1 MKPKKG
7 TAGMAARCYDASG
20 QEQRNP
26 GGESGHH
33 QQQPQQHLS
42 ENAKGRR
49 GKKTII
55 VPLKGILKNSP
66 QMPRSTNNLTPAAD
80 DGISS
85 SSRHAYREPRKP
97 SATLSDAENG
107 LDGTYHIVL
116 DTDDEDDAPPPD
128 TTDSSRRG
136 NKGPHH
142 GGEHHHHKADNRSD
156 SVVCVG
162 SYSKS
167 DFDLEQTSRIRNNVV
182 LRPEDKVDITH
193 FNILKVL
200 GTGAYGKVYLVRKN
214 GGVDHNKLYAMKV
227 LKKSNLI
234 QKKKTA
240 EHTRTERQ
248 VLEAIKDS
256 PFLID
261 FHYGF
266 QTESRLYLVIDY
278 VSGGELFTHL
288 YTRENF
294 TENEVRIYIA
304 EIVVALEQLHKLGII
319 YRDIKLENILL
330 DADGHIVIT
339 DFGLSKELTA
349 EKNGRAYS
357 FCGTIEYMAPEV
369 VKQQGNQGHD
379 FAADWWSVGVLA
391 YELLTGSSPFTH
403 EGEKNTQ
410 HDISLRIQKGP
421 PPLPERLSY
430 DVRDLISKLLI
441 KDPKKRL
448 GGSKVDATDI
458 KSHPFFR
465 RIDWEKLVR
474 KEIPAPFRPPK
485 DYETDTANFSEE
497 FTRLPTADSPCP
509 VPPNHERLFRGYSFV
524 SPHLLRLRDAFE
536 EHGVV
541 HTQARLKPSL
551 RDLES
556 LRESELPFFQ
566 KYEIDFGEC
575 LGDGAFS
582 VCMKCTRR
590 NTREVF
596 AVKILNAT
604 HDAQSEIDTLI
615 ACQGHPQIV
624 RFIEVIRD
632 QAFIYIV
639 LEYLDGGELFRRI
652 QQAKKFTEIEASGI
666 FTQIVKAVQFM
677 HSKNIAHRDLK
688 PENVIF
694 AGKKSNLVKVV
705 DFGFAVRQDPAHT
718 SAPPSAYTLEY
729 AAPEV
734 LAKGAAIG
742 DKVHMEAC
750 DLWSLGVILYT
761 MLCGQS
767 PFRTASDD
775 VEGGLVEKIR
785 MGAFDTKTPA
795 WKMISSSAKDLVTR
809 LLNVDTETRM
819 EMNELVNHP
828 WLQGTTM
835 RKSQLTHLPLTQDLA
850 KLDLTVKHIFN
861 AYKHAQTKGFTVSE
875 VENAKL
881 PRRRHKNH
889 QSGTSMGSSESDL
902 GRSKSSSGVVTSDL
916 NNRSLSVDTSSDVE
930 IVAEFSLEYPPE
942 GVTLNNNE
950 ATKEAAAAAAT
961 RDETEEKCDEEIP
974 VENPSTEAPED
985 ATRRSREES
994 RDTIPYRDLSPAEE
1008 NHADDEEVAEE
1019 EATEMKDQ
1027 QAVQESSPQQQR
1039 QPSETF
1045 KVHEMPNMF
1054 AGIPPGGHI
1063 KCPIERFVGFSVQEQ
1078 RAMYGKSMENEEVHK
1093 NILCTLRIQMRK
1105 RKNPQKNAENSSK
1118 RMKRNAEMAANGH
1131 RMTTRHFRKEEICG
1145 REDLF
1150 KDDEAF
1156 YYNAIPALMKKEWKE
1171 R

>member
-1 MKPKKG
+1 MKPKREIPDEKG
-7 TAGMAARCYDASG
+7 
-20 QEQRNP
+20 
-26 GGESGHH
+26 
-33 QQQPQQHLS
+33 
-42 ENAKGRR
+42 GRR
-49 GKKTII
+49 KKTQI
-55 VPLKGILKNSP
+55 VPIKGILKNTP
-66 QMPRSTNNLTPAAD
+66 QMPRANNHHQASEDAI
-80 DGISS
+80 ISS
-85 SSRHAYREPRKP
+85 SSRNAYREPRKP
-97 SATLSDAENG
+97 SGTLSDGENG
-107 LDGTYHIVL
+107 CHIVL
-116 DTDDEDDAPPPD
+116 DTDDEDDSPAPAPD
-128 TTDSSRRG
+128 DRKPKVPHGDNHSKVTD
-136 NKGPHH
+136 
-142 GGEHHHHKADNRSD
+142 RSD

-182 LRPEDKVDITH
+182 LQPEDKVDITH
-193 FNILKVL
+193 FNIIKVL
-200 GTGAYGKVYLVRKN
+200 GTGAYGKVFLVRKI

-339 DFGLSKELTA
+339 DFGLSKELTL

-379 FAADWWSVGVLA
+379 YAADWWSVGVLA

-403 EGEKNTQ
+403 ENEKNTQ

-421 PPLPERLSY
+421 PPLPERLSAE
-430 DVRDLISKLLI
+430 VRDLISKLLI
-441 KDPKKRL
+441 KDPRKRL
-448 GGSKVDATDI
+448 GGSKIDATDI

-465 RIDWEKLVR
+465 RIDWGKLVR

-485 DYETDTANFSEE
+485 DFETDTSNFSEE
-497 FTRLPTADSPCP
+497 FTKLPTADSPCP
-509 VPPNHERLFRGYSFV
+509 VPANHERLFRGYSFV
-524 SPHLLRLRDAFE
+524 SPHLLRLRDTFTGSMLA
-536 EHGVV
+536 GMGG
-541 HTQARLKPSL
+541 KPRVSVL
-551 RDLES
+551 RNLQQT
-556 LRESELPFFQ
+556 ELPFFH
-566 KYEIDFGEC
+566 KYDVNFDEY

-582 VCMKCTRR
+582 VCLKCTRR
-590 NTREVF
+590 TTGEVF
-596 AVKILNAT
+596 AVKILNAS

-632 QAFIYIV
+632 QAFTYIV

-652 QQAKKFTEIEASGI
+652 QQTKRFTEIEALGI
-666 FTQIVKAVQFM
+666 FTQIVKAVEYM
-677 HSKNIAHRDLK
+677 HGKNIAHRDLK
-688 PENVIF
+688 PENIVF
-694 AGKKSNLVKVV
+694 AGKKLNLVKIV
-705 DFGFAVRQDPAHT
+705 DFGFAVRQDANTPA
-718 SAPPSAYTLEY
+718 AYTLEY

-734 LAKGAAIG
+734 LTKTP

-767 PFRTASDD
+767 PFRARTDN
-775 VEGGLVEKIR
+775 EGELVECIR
-785 MGAFDTKTPA
+785 RGEFDRTTPA
-795 WKMISSSAKDLVTR
+795 WKCVSDGAKDLVGR
-809 LLNVDTETRM
+809 LLKVDADSRM
-819 EMNELVNHP
+819 EMQELLHHT
-828 WLQGTTM
+828 WLQGTTL
-835 RKSQLTHLPLTQDLA
+835 RKSQLMPLTLTQDLA
-850 KLDLTVKHIFN
+850 ALDLNVRHIFD
-861 AYKHAQTKGFTVSE
+861 AYKQTFTE
-875 VENAKL
+875 T
-881 PRRRHKNH
+881 RRRHK
-889 QSGTSMGSSESDL
+889 SASSSESDL

-930 IVAEFSLEYPPE
+930 IVGEFSMVEYTPDIK
-942 GVTLNNNE
+942 LNNNDE
-950 ATKEAAAAAAT
+950 ATKDAPSHV
-961 RDETEEKCDEEIP
+961 CDDVP
-974 VENPSTEAPED
+974 QD
-985 ATRRSREES
+985 DDS
-994 RDTIPYRDLSPAEE
+994 RDTIPFSTPAE
-1008 NHADDEEVAEE
+1008 NPPDIVAQEVSAKPKIILSHTL
-1019 EATEMKDQ
+1019 A
-1027 QAVQESSPQQQR
+1027 
-1039 QPSETF
+1039 
-1045 KVHEMPNMF
+1045 NMF
-1054 AGIPPGGHI
+1054 
-1063 KCPIERFVGFSVQEQ
+1063 RGFGDAAPWDDTFLGYTKQEEGVSF
-1078 RAMYGKSMENEEVHK
+1078 RITLDNREIHK
-1093 NILCTLRIQMRK
+1093 NILCAITKPSLK
-1105 RKNPQKNAENSSK
+1105 R
-1118 RMKRNAEMAANGH
+1118 R
-1131 RMTTRHFRKEEICG
+1131 TRHNNDVNVKRIKVEPQSPKVYQRMVTRRFRREEICG
-1145 REDLF
+1145 LEDLY
-1150 KDDEAF
+1150 KNDETF
-1156 YYNAIPALMKKEWKE
+1156 YYTTIPEWTKTWKK